1 MFDKEGTS
9 MSQRTIKWVLILIAA
24 LLYGMQLADY
34 INFSVDDTFISMR
47 VARNVADGYGF
58 VYNIGEHVEGFSN
71 WLWVVFM
78 IIPLKLGFF
87 SGESMLG
94 LLWFA
99 KGLSIL
105 FSILTIITLY
115 VFIKRVFSDES
126 SKEYYAIGGVL
137 SLISCAI
144 FTSWSMSGMET
155 TSWTFFL
162 LSSVLLLS
170 SLINQNNDHRARTAI
185 ASSILLIAIVLSRP
199 EGIYIAAILLSVSF
213 FMTRKTLQNRYVSM
227 VAISVVLVYAGF
239 LLWRWNTYHD
249 IFPNTY
255 YAKTG
260 GGLTSYFFGIK
271 YAVAGFGS
279 ISALILVFAPL
290 AIFLIKRY
298 RNIIV
303 LTASIVFALTFFMIY
318 SSGDWMPG
326 FRFVV
331 PTIPLLIVLALIGI
345 KAVITSSDRI
355 FTYKV
360 SIAVVIGLSVI
371 GSMFAG
377 RTLIRAMAPTLGSAF
392 YMADGHLMP
401 SHKLVAAWLHEHSD
415 STTLFACGEA
425 GLIGY
430 MNQKLRMIDLN
441 GLMDKHIAHDRKDQ
455 KPFDVEYVLDQHP
468 KYILLHGSQ
477 LEGRE
482 RFDLARSTDYFGMMS
497 NSPRLHNEYQIVYK
511 CTSFDVYG
519 KK

>member
-1 MFDKEGTS
+1 
-9 MSQRTIKWVLILIAA
+9 MSQRTIKWVLIIIAA
-24 LLYGMQLADY
+24 LLYVMQLADY

-58 VYNIGEHVEGFSN
+58 VYNIGENVEGFSN

-78 IIPLKLGFF
+78 VIPLKLGFF
-87 SGESMLG
+87 TGESMLG

-99 KGLSIL
+99 KGLSIM
-105 FSILTIITLY
+105 FSILTLITLY
-115 VFIKRVFSDES
+115 LFLKRVFIDEPY
-126 SKEYYAIGGVL
+126 KEYYAIGGVV

-162 LSSVLLLS
+162 LSSVVSLT
-170 SLINQNNDHRARTAI
+170 SLINEKNDRHLRTVVI
-185 ASSILLIAIVLSRP
+185 SSILLVSTVLSRP
-199 EGIYIAAILLSVSF
+199 EGIYIAAILLSVCMFIS
-213 FMTRKTLQNRYVSM
+213 RKTSRNKYVLM
-227 VAISVVLVYAGF
+227 VSIPVVLVYAGF

-260 GGLTSYFFGIK
+260 GGLRSYFFGIK

-290 AIFLIKRY
+290 ALFIYKSYKDVVTLIFSV
-298 RNIIV
+298 V
-303 LTASIVFALTFFMIY
+303 LALTFFMIY

-326 FRFVV
+326 FRFLV
-331 PTIPLLIVLALIGI
+331 PIIPLLIILALIGV
-345 KAVITSSDRI
+345 KGVIVNVGRI
-355 FTYKV
+355 RSYKTAF
-360 SIAVVIGLSVI
+360 AVVIGLSAV
-371 GSMFAG
+371 GSIFAG
-377 RTLIRAMAPTLGSAF
+377 RTLIRAEAPNLGSAF
-392 YMADGHLMP
+392 YIADGHLLP
-401 SHKLVAAWLHEHSD
+401 SHKLVANWLLKHSD

-441 GLMDKHIAHDRKDQ
+441 GLMDKHIAHDRKDR

-468 KYILLHGSQ
+468 KYILLHGSHQ
-477 LEGRE
+477 EGRE
-482 RFDLARSTDYFGMMS
+482 RFDLPKSNDYFGMMS
-497 NSPRLHNEYQIVYK
+497 SSPRLHNEYQIVYK

-519 KK
+519 RK